1 MGAPNTAEYSRELN
15 YGKHGMRAGTTRAQP
30 SPQPLR
36 VFVHIPGRTRWCRL
50 HTIFTKKN
58 QRSNR
63 REQHSG
69 GFREACKRSC
79 PGVVAPT
86 YLLNRKE
93 VAHGKLQARG
103 RRQRVR
109 VGGGGTA
116 PDWRVRVRVRV
127 WVLGAAKA
135 AVMRQSVRRCNKQ
148 TKHQGQGKTHE
159 SSHAAFKQPVGRG
172 DDSTGCKKKKKN
184 NNNNNNGRAGA
195 AAAT

>member
-1 MGAPNTAEYSRELN
+1 MACVRELLVHN
-15 YGKHGMRAGTTRAQP
+15 HRHNRCGCSFTFREEHGGADYIQFLP
-30 SPQPLR
+30 
-36 VFVHIPGRTRWCRL
+36 
-50 HTIFTKKN
+50 KKN
-58 QRSNR
+58 QRSSR

-159 SSHAAFKQPVGRG
+159 SSHAAFKQPAGRG
-172 DDSTGCKKKKKN
+172 DDSTGCKKKKKK